1 MKRLTLSLLLVVIT
15 AVIGLGWAIDQW
27 YNSQYVPQE
36 DQNIKN
42 YRQLSKQL
50 LQLIA
55 VTGANENTL
64 SAWAERSTEQAAEQ
78 AAEQVQITPYSDFP
92 VPENLKKSFE
102 AGEPLLLESGAKI
115 SLHYYLPQQQAV
127 ASFNFLSNSHQPT
140 NATLSW
146 LLTLLFYTGVVLL
159 LLIWLYPLLNR
170 LNLLRRSARA
180 FGAGDLSVRI
190 PKGKVSYITDIE
202 QEFNRMA
209 QKIEHLISDN
219 KLLSR
224 GLSHDLRTPIARL
237 RFGLDVLE
245 EGILTDKQQ
254 KTLAHLNRDLIAME
268 SLVETLLKYARLE
281 QANIALKTEPLNL
294 QTLLTEL
301 VEHFYSDTVIVQ
313 NQNLTI
319 EPIIVADA
327 EYLTM
332 LLHNLLQN
340 AEHHGN
346 GKIIAE
352 LEGDVKTITL
362 SIEDNGNGI
371 PVAERENVLKPFYRA
386 KAAQN
391 TQGHG
396 MGLAIVDRI
405 AQWHKAEVKL
415 TESEKLGGLKVSVIF
430 PR

>member
-1 MKRLTLSLLLVVIT
+1 MKRLTLSLLLVVVT

-36 DQNIKN
+36 DQAIKN
-42 YRQLSKQL
+42 YRQLGKQL

-64 SAWAERSTEQAAEQ
+64 SAWAEQSSGQPSEQI
-78 AAEQVQITPYSDFP
+78 QITPYSDFP
-92 VPENLKKSFE
+92 VPENLKKYFE

-127 ASFNFLSNSHQPT
+127 ASFNFLSNSHQAT
-140 NATLSW
+140 NSTLSW
-146 LLTLLFYTGVVLL
+146 RLTLLFYAGVVLL
-159 LLIWLYPLLNR
+159 LLIWLCPLLNR

-190 PKGKVSYITDIE
+190 AKGKVSYITDIE
-202 QEFNRMA
+202 KEFNRMA

-245 EGILTDKQQ
+245 EETLTDKQQ
-254 KTLAHLNRDLIAME
+254 KTLAHLNRDLVAME

-294 QTLLTEL
+294 QILLTEL
-301 VEHFYSDTVIVQ
+301 VQNFYCDAVIVQ
-313 NQNLTI
+313 NQNLMI
-319 EPIIVADA
+319 EPIVVADA

-340 AEHHGN
+340 AERHGN
-346 GKIIAE
+346 GKIIAG
-352 LEGDVKTITL
+352 LESDVQTITL
-362 SIEDNGNGI
+362 LIEDDGGCI
-371 PVAERENVLKPFYRA
+371 PSEERENVLKPFYRA

-430 PR
+430 QR